1 MATTHA
7 DNSDHDRH
15 CPQSKVG
22 RVDDVSLA
30 AELAWEA
37 GRLAA
42 SMLAE
47 GLETEYKTSVSDVVS
62 AADHAAEEMITARLA
77 EHRAD
82 DGLVGEEGARRPG
95 RDRTWYVDPVDG
107 TYNFLSGLPY
117 WCSAIGLADVD
128 GPLVGAVYFP
138 PRDELWVGGRDAPTT
153 LNGVPLA
160 ELVDRPLADVSVAT
174 YFHARH
180 LAERGRAASWRGVTG
195 VAATVRMLGSASVD
209 LAGVASGRL
218 GIFLQA
224 NLNPW
229 DWVPGAALVIGAGG
243 VAEEFPVDGV
253 RWQIAGNRQAVAD
266 AARALTAAR

>member
-1 MATTHA
+1 M
-7 DNSDHDRH
+7 
-15 CPQSKVG
+15 
-22 RVDDVSLA
+22 DDLSLA
-30 AELAWEA
+30 ADLAREA
-37 GRLAA
+37 GQLAA
-42 SMLAE
+42 SMLAD

-62 AADHAAEEMITARLA
+62 AADHAAEEMITSRLA
-77 EHRAD
+77 EHRPD
-82 DGLVGEEGARRPG
+82 DGIVGEEGARRPG

-107 TYNFLSGLPY
+107 TYNFLSRLPY
-117 WCSAIGLADVD
+117 WCSAVGLTDAD

-160 ELVDRPLADVSVAT
+160 ELADRPLADVSVAT
-174 YFHARH
+174 HSNPRL
-180 LAERGRAASWRGVTG
+180 LADGGRFSSWRAVTAG
-195 VAATVRMLGSASVD
+195 AATVRMLGSASVD

-229 DWVPGAALVIGAGG
+229 DWVPGAALVMGAGG

-253 RWQIAGNRQAVAD
+253 RWQIAGNRQSVAD
-266 AARALTAAR
+266 AAAALGR

>member
-1 MATTHA
+1 M
-7 DNSDHDRH
+7 
-15 CPQSKVG
+15 
-22 RVDDVSLA
+22 DDVSLA
-30 AELAWEA
+30 AELAREA
-37 GRLAA
+37 GQLATF
-42 SMLAE
+42 MLAE
-47 GLETEYKTSVSDVVS
+47 GLQTQYKTSGSDVVS
-62 AADHAAEEMITARLA
+62 AADHAAEEMITSRLA

-82 DGLVGEEGARRPG
+82 DGVVGEEGTRRPG

-117 WCSAIGLADVD
+117 WCSAVGLADAD

-153 LNGVPLA
+153 LNGVPLV
-160 ELVDRPLADVSVAT
+160 ELASRPLADVSVAT
-174 YFHARH
+174 YFHPRH
-180 LAERGRAASWRGVTG
+180 LVERGRLSSWRAVTR

-229 DWVPGAALVIGAGG
+229 DWVPGAALVVGAGG

-266 AARALTAAR
+266 AAAALTGTR